1 MRTEELLL
9 YRHMEHGDILFEM
22 SSLMQDY
29 KDPTW
34 EMEGLR
40 STFYECWKWLPVM
53 ALRAISGTIT

>member
-34 EMEGLR
+34 EMERLR
-40 STFYECWKWLPVM
+40 LVHWQ
-53 ALRAISGTIT
+53 RG